1 MRIITRY
8 ILWEILKIFFLAL
21 GALTLLIVLVGVVQQ
36 ALREGLGPGPIARI
50 IPYMIPDALRFSIPG
65 TILFA
70 SCSVYGRLSSG
81 NELAALKA
89 SGVSPLVALWP
100 AYAVALVLSIV
111 CVWLNDVGVS
121 WGSQGVRR
129 VLVQSFE
136 EIAYGMLRTHKSF
149 SNEKLSILVREV
161 DGRRLMR
168 PQIVAAA
175 TPTSP
180 QLLISAAEAELHSDE
195 NNQLIISLIDSR
207 IESDGSSQGVFE
219 HPGQLDHII
228 SLNDELSAESRSP
241 SKIASSRIATVLG
254 EERELVKSLEEADVA
269 WNSFSQLATLDDEQ
283 RAPRI
288 DASFVDW
295 QINRL
300 RTEPWRRWANG
311 FSCLF
316 FVLLGVPLAIK
327 QRNPD
332 FVTSFFMAFLPVLL
346 VFYPLLAFA
355 VDRAKDGALPPQAV
369 WIGNLALLAVS
380 LYYLRKVWRY

>member
-50 IPYMIPDALRFSIPG
+50 IPYMIPDALRYSIPG

-89 SGVSPLVALWP
+89 SGVSPLAALWP

-149 SNEKLSILVREV
+149 SNDKLSILVREV
-161 DGRRLMR
+161 DGRRLLR

-175 TPTSP
+175 TATSP
-180 QLLISAAEAELHSDE
+180 QLMISAAEAELHSDE

-241 SKIASSRIATVLG
+241 SKIASDRIATVLG

-283 RAPRI
+283 RAPRV
-288 DASFVDW
+288 DVSFVNW

>member
-8 ILWEILKIFFLAL
+8 ILWEILKIFFIAL
-21 GALTLLIVLVGVVQQ
+21 GAMTLLIVLVGVVQQ

-50 IPYMIPDALRFSIPG
+50 IPYMIPDALRYSIPG

-70 SCSVYGRLSSG
+70 SCSVYGRLASG

-89 SGVSPLVALWP
+89 SGVSPLAALWP
-100 AYAVALVLSIV
+100 GYAIALVLSIF

-149 SNEKLSILVREV
+149 SSDKISILVKDV

-168 PQIVAAA
+168 PQIVAAGTA
-175 TPTSP
+175 TSS
-180 QLLISAAEAELHSDE
+180 QLLISAAEAELHTDE
-195 NNQLIISLIDSR
+195 NHQLIISLVDSR
-207 IESDGSSQGVFE
+207 IESDGETQGVFE
-219 HPGQLDHII
+219 HPGRLDRVVP
-228 SLNDELSAESRSP
+228 LGDEMSDESRSP
-241 SKIASSRIATVLG
+241 SKILSARIPEVLA
-254 EERELVKSLEEADVA
+254 EDRQLIQNQLDADLA
-269 WNSFSQLATLDDEQ
+269 WNSFSQLATLDAAQ
-283 RAPRI
+283 RTPDVGI
-288 DASFVDW
+288 PFVTW
-295 QINRL
+295 EMNRL

-369 WIGNLALLAVS
+369 WIGNIALLVVGM
-380 LYYLRKVWRY
+380 YYLRSIWRY

>member
-8 ILWEILKIFFLAL
+8 ILWEILKIFFMAL

-70 SCSVYGRLSSG
+70 SCSVYGRLASG

-89 SGVSPLVALWP
+89 AGVSPLAAIWP
-100 AYAVALVLSIV
+100 AYAIALFLSIA
-111 CVWLNDVGVS
+111 CVWLNDVGMS
-121 WGSQGVRR
+121 WGNQGVRR

-149 SNEKLSILVREV
+149 SSDKLSILVREV

-168 PQIVAAA
+168 PQIVSAA

-195 NNQLIISLIDSR
+195 NDRLIITLIDSR
-207 IESDGSSQGVFE
+207 IESDGASQGAFE
-219 HPGQLDHII
+219 HPGRLDHII
-228 SLNDELSAESRSP
+228 SLDDETSPEYRSP
-241 SKIASSRIATVLG
+241 SKIATSRIPEVLE
-254 EERELVKSLEEADVA
+254 EERQIIKSQEDADLA
-269 WNSFSQLATLDDEQ
+269 WSSFSQLVFLDTDQ
-283 RAPRI
+283 RAPRLNTPYI
-288 DASFVDW
+288 NS

-316 FVLLGVPLAIK
+316 FVLVGVPLAIK

-332 FVTSFFMAFLPVLL
+332 FVTSFFMTFLPVLL

-369 WIGNLALLAVS
+369 WFGNVVLLAVS
-380 LYYLRKVWRY
+380 LYYLRTVWRY

>member
-70 SCSVYGRLSSG
+70 SCSVYGRLASG

-89 SGVSPLVALWP
+89 AGVSPLAALWP
-100 AYAVALVLSIV
+100 GYAIALVLSIA
-111 CVWLNDVGVS
+111 CVWLNDIGVS

-149 SNEKLSILVREV
+149 SSDKLSILVREV

-195 NNQLIISLIDSR
+195 NHQLIISLIDSR
-207 IESDGSSQGVFE
+207 IESDGSRQGVFE
-219 HPGQLDHII
+219 HPGRMDHVV
-228 SLNDELSAESRSP
+228 SLSDELSIEHRSP
-241 SKIASSRIATVLG
+241 SKISSARIPQVLR
-254 EERELVKSLEEADVA
+254 EERQIVQVQEEADLA
-269 WNSFSQLATLDDEQ
+269 WSAFSQVATLDAAQ
-283 RAPRI
+283 RSPPI
-288 DASFVDW
+288 DISYINS

-369 WIGNLALLAVS
+369 WIGNVALLLVS
-380 LYYLRKVWRY
+380 LYYLRMVWRY

>member
-21 GALTLLIVLVGVVQQ
+21 GALTLLIIMVGVVQQ

-70 SCSVYGRLSSG
+70 SCSVYGRLSSS

-89 SGVSPLVALWP
+89 AGISPLAALWP
-100 AYAVALVLSIV
+100 GFAIALMLSIT
-111 CVWLNDVGVS
+111 CVWLNDIGVS

-149 SNEKLSILVREV
+149 SSDKLSILVREV

-168 PQIVAAA
+168 PRIVAAA
-175 TPTSP
+175 SPSSP
-180 QLLISAAEAELHSDE
+180 QLLISAAEAELHTDE

-207 IESDGSSQGVFE
+207 IESDGMQQGAFE
-219 HPGQLDHII
+219 NPGRLDHIV
-228 SLNDELSAESRSP
+228 SLSDELSAEYRSP
-241 SKIASSRIATVLG
+241 SKIISSRIPEVLK
-254 EERELVKSLEEADVA
+254 EERLVVQQQQQADMA
-269 WNSFSQLATLDDEQ
+269 WDVFTQLATLDVQQ
-283 RAPRI
+283 RSSRYDIPYI
-288 DASFVDW
+288 NS

-346 VFYPLLAFA
+346 IFYPLLAFT

-369 WIGNLALLAVS
+369 WLGNVALLIAG
-380 LYYLRKVWRY
+380 LYYMRKIWRY